1 MFRKKRSS
9 QRRRENAE
17 TARKSRFM
25 GYVNAWQDITKKKN
39 KGRTSTKESVLHKL
53 KSMKDREFSMTI
65 PLKDGAGD
73 VQ

>member
-1 MFRKKRSS
+1 
-9 QRRRENAE
+9 
-17 TARKSRFM
+17 M

>member
-1 MFRKKRSS
+1 M
-9 QRRRENAE
+9 A
-17 TARKSRFM
+17 
-25 GYVNAWQDITKKKN
+25 GYHQKKN